1 MKSMRKKNGR
11 LKEGKSMRQTES
23 RQDAI
28 KVGSIA
34 PRPPLKTRACSNEKK
49 EKIMYNVHF
58 SYQAWHHQYT
68 RSQLPRNIDTGK
80 VHNCHV
86 QIFEGDMKSKFSM

>member
-28 KVGSIA
+28 KVRSIA
-34 PRPPLKTRACSNEKK
+34 PPPPL
-49 EKIMYNVHF
+49 YVG
-58 SYQAWHHQYT
+58 
-68 RSQLPRNIDTGK
+68 LPPSVPGCF
-80 VHNCHV
+80 V
-86 QIFEGDMKSKFSM
+86 